1 MEFNDFYRNTIE
13 IDWKDNRYLK
23 TCRNT
28 NENASDNGLNH
39 NVIVKKRLEFL
50 RFQIW
55 HHIAVEW
62 NSMTSAVTAINGI
75 DKNKSSEQHNN
86 GSHKSRNTNKS

>member
-1 MEFNDFYRNTIE
+1 MISTGIQMKL
-13 IDWKDNRYLK
+13 IGKDTRYLK

-28 NENASDNGLNH
+28 NENASGNGLNH
-39 NVIVKKRLEFL
+39 NEIVKKRLEFL
-50 RFQIW
+50 RFQTWPRIN
-55 HHIAVEW
+55 VEW
-62 NSMTSAVTAINGI
+62 NSMISAVIVINGI